1 MLIIFLYS
9 FSSFHWMTYKF
20 YFFEYS
26 IFLEFFEDLQILQ
39 YFIMSM
45 LKVTFGLRN
54 RPLRNTVT

>member
-1 MLIIFLYS
+1 
-9 FSSFHWMTYKF
+9 MTYKF

-26 IFLEFFEDLQILQ
+26 IFLEFFEYSNLEIFEDLQILQ

-54 RPLRNTVT
+54 CPLRNTVT

>member
-1 MLIIFLYS
+1 
-9 FSSFHWMTYKF
+9 MTYKF